1 MAEIKRFNFN
11 EVAADLG
18 YVAESGP
25 GGPGGPGHRPMGQ
38 APAPVYETRIL
49 TCDSVVVSGGRTP
62 RDPGAIAACAPIFKK
77 IGDSV
82 NVADIPPAT
91 YSGYKAAM
99 EL

>member
-1 MAEIKRFNFN
+1 
-11 EVAADLG
+11 
-18 YVAESGP
+18 
-25 GGPGGPGHRPMGQ
+25 MGQ
-38 APAPVYETRIL
+38 APAPVYKTRIL

-62 RDPGAIAACAPIFKK
+62 RDPGAVAACAPIFKK